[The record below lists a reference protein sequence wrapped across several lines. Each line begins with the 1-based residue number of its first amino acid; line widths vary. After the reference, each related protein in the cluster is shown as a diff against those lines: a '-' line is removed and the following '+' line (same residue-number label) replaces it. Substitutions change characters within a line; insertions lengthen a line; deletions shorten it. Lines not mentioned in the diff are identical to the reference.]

1 MSYTKDNIPKE
12 LIEAA
17 RFISED
23 KLKKAEPILRDYLKD
38 YPLDVNAMKLL
49 GDIGVKFRAYKDAGY
64 LFSRALDLS
73 PDYDEARLSYANL
86 LYKRQLPFQALEQI
100 QILLDKDKDNAQYL
114 TLKAVNLALAN
125 QHDEALKIFEIIIND
140 KNIKNNQLHLSYGHT
155 LRAVGNLDKAIA
167 SYKKAI
173 TTKTGFGE
181 AYWSLANLKTYKFTD
196 KDIEDIKSLLKN
208 EDLKIEDYYH
218 LLFALGKAQE
228 DNNQYE
234 ESIAA
239 YIKGNTLKSKQVPW
253 DSRKFTKEC
262 DELIDFFTEDFL
274 SNNINTGDL
283 NTDPIFIV
291 GLPRSG
297 STLLEQILSSH
308 SLVEGTT
315 ELQNIIA
322 LSRKIANK
330 KNSQSKSEYP
340 SSLAKTDKEEFQK
353 MGAAYIKNTL
363 DQRVTDKP
371 YFIDKMPNNFVHIG
385 LIHLILPNA
394 KIIDAR
400 RSPMDCCFSCYKQLF
415 GSGQGFTY
423 SQNRIGNYYLDYLRI
438 MEHWDKVLP
447 GKVHRVIYED
457 MIEDTENEIKKL
469 LKFCDLKFEQGCI
482 DFYKT
487 KRTVRTPSS
496 EQVRQPIYKK
506 GIGQWKN
513 YEPWLGD
520 LTKTLQLGNN

>member
-1 MSYTKDNIPKE
+1 MSPD
-12 LIEAA
+12 
-17 RFISED
+17 
-23 KLKKAEPILRDYLKD
+23 LKKIIPEKLYEASVLLASNKQHKAEKLLREYL
-38 YPLDVNAMKLL
+38 YENPLDVNAMKLL
-49 GDIGVKFRAYKDAGY
+49 ADIGIKQRAYKDAGY

-73 PDYDEARLSYANL
+73 PEYDEARLSYANL

-140 KNIKNNQLHLSYGHT
+140 KKIKNNQLHLSYGHT
-155 LRAVGNLDKAIA
+155 LRAVGNLEKAIT
-167 SYKKAI
+167 SYKNAI

-208 EDLKIEDYYH
+208 EDLKIEDYFH

-228 DNNQYE
+228 DNKQYE

-340 SSLAKTDKEEFQK
+340 SSLS
-353 MGAAYIKNTL
+353 KN
-363 DQRVTDKP
+363 
-371 YFIDKMPNNFVHIG
+371 
-385 LIHLILPNA
+385 
-394 KIIDAR
+394 
-400 RSPMDCCFSCYKQLF
+400 
-415 GSGQGFTY
+415 
-423 SQNRIGNYYLDYLRI
+423 
-438 MEHWDKVLP
+438 
-447 GKVHRVIYED
+447 
-457 MIEDTENEIKKL
+457 
-469 LKFCDLKFEQGCI
+469 
-482 DFYKT
+482 
-487 KRTVRTPSS
+487 
-496 EQVRQPIYKK
+496 
-506 GIGQWKN
+506 
-513 YEPWLGD
+513 
-520 LTKTLQLGNN
+520 